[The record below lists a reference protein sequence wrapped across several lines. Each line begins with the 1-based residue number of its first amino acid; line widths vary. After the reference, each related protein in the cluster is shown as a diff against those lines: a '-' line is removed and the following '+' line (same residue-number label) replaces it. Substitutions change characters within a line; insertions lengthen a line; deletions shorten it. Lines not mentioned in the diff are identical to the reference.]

1 MAKQKQQQPKPGP
14 AAADAAPPPREFKTA
29 HSPWF
34 TYASMVTLFTLC
46 PPFVILL

>member
-1 MAKQKQQQPKPGP
+1 MGKKQQQQPKPGP
-14 AAADAAPPPREFKTA
+14 AAVAPPPPKLA

-34 TYASMVTLFTLC
+34 TYASMVTLFSLC